1 MKKYD
6 VLIIGAGPAGLYTS
20 IILKKGTPMQV
31 PNEPIKVG
39 VLEATKIGGLTQYAF
54 IQITKKWAFSGRTL
68 IQSLY
73 EEAVDSDVDFFTNYC
88 VTKIKK
94 EKNLFHVISGKGEF
108 VCKYLIIATGILTF
122 PNILDNDNEVTI
134 GLHTPK
140 EMVREIEETHHWKSV
155 LIIGNNKKSI
165 YKLANDISE
174 IGNLAKIDYYLADKD
189 TTINDNE
196 VTIGLHTPKEM
207 VREIEETHHWKSVL
221 IIGNN
226 KKSIYKLAN
235 DISEI
240 GNLAKID
247 YYLADKDTTISD
259 KGYGL
264 SEKLREGYDGL
275 LFDYNSYKLNNG
287 STYFLKDLGILQK
300 NGFILTNAYGET
312 SIPGL
317 FAVGSVT
324 MPISGV
330 PEAIY
335 SSQITGFYVGHLLEK
350 TTIAD
355 PSGRFPFFPR
365 ENNWKESYQHELE
378 D

>member
-189 TTINDNE
+189 TTI
-196 VTIGLHTPKEM
+196 
-207 VREIEETHHWKSVL
+207 
-221 IIGNN
+221 
-226 KKSIYKLAN
+226 
-235 DISEI
+235 
-240 GNLAKID
+240 
-247 YYLADKDTTISD
+247 SD

-275 LFDYNSYKLNNG
+275 YLII
-287 STYFLKDLGILQK
+287 ILI
-300 NGFILTNAYGET
+300 N
-312 SIPGL
+312 
-317 FAVGSVT
+317 
-324 MPISGV
+324 
-330 PEAIY
+330 
-335 SSQITGFYVGHLLEK
+335 
-350 TTIAD
+350 
-355 PSGRFPFFPR
+355 
-365 ENNWKESYQHELE
+365 
-378 D
+378 